1 MAQLSAS
8 DMPDAS
14 ESFPQILSHHFFKD
28 TVSLP
33 YCTDGETEA
42 LTGLVTKGPRL
53 AFPMRG
59 AQAHK
64 QCRFGGFFRSCC
76 TACRLLV
83 PPPGIEPMPPAV
95 EAWSLNRWAAREVP
109 VQVF

>member
-8 DMPDAS
+8 YMPDAS

-53 AFPMRG
+53 KFPTRG
-59 AQAHK
+59 PQAHK
-64 QCRFGGFFRSCC
+64 QCRLWG
-76 TACRLLV
+76 
-83 PPPGIEPMPPAV
+83 
-95 EAWSLNRWAAREVP
+95 
-109 VQVF
+109 VF